1 MNEGLFTK
9 YVRVLEVKNKKKKE
23 VLKLLQEIVGILF
36 LEEEVEINKKVISFT
51 ISSVK
56 KSILLQKNI
65 KLKLQEKGYSIKI

>member
-9 YVRVLEVKNKKKKE
+9 YVRVLEVKNKQKKE